1 MKTKLHAAHCL
12 TAATLLCTPL
22 LHAEWGWMAGKVGAG
37 YTQPVGGINARL
49 KGGYN
54 FNGGVGVNLGPYLTM
69 MGEYTF
75 MDSSLTDDFK
85 ARNSIPGGSVR
96 VHAVTLSPVV
106 RFGGDRRVS
115 PYITGGFGWYRRTV
129 ELTQPTTQLTTIFD
143 PFWGAFY
150 PAEVPVNQVLASYA
164 VNKGGWNAGA
174 GLDFKFGDSR
184 AKMFVEGRY
193 HYVQTR
199 SVATEL
205 VPITVGVRW

>member
-1 MKTKLHAAHCL
+1 MKIKMHAAYCIA
-12 TAATLLCTPL
+12 AATLLSTPL
-22 LHAEWGWMAGKVGAG
+22 LHAEWGWLAGKAGAG

-54 FNGGVGVNLGPYLTM
+54 FNGGLGVNLGPYLTM

-75 MDSSLTDDFK
+75 MDSGLTDDFK

-150 PAEVPVNQVLASYA
+150 PAQVPVNQILASYS